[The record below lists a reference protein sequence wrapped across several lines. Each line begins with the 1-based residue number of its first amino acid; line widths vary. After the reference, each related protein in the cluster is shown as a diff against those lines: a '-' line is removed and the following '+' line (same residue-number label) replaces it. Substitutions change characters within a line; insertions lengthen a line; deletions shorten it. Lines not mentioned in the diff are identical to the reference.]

1 MAKVSEKKNK
11 KERLADEIEQEE
23 LNILDEAEEA
33 VEEEATAD
41 TLTEEQA
48 KILELEN
55 KLDEVENRYLRM
67 QADFENVKKD
77 ILQTVMPVRNIVR
90 KA

>member
-67 QADFENVKKD
+67 QADFENVKK
-77 ILQTVMPVRNIVR
+77 TYCRP
-90 KA
+90 

>member
-1 MAKVSEKKNK
+1 MSEKKNK

-23 LNILDEAEEA
+23 LNILDETEET
-33 VEEEATAD
+33 VEEEAAAD

-55 KLDEVENRYLRM
+55 KLDEVENRYLR
-67 QADFENVKKD
+67 
-77 ILQTVMPVRNIVR
+77 
-90 KA
+90 

>member
-67 QADFENVKKD
+67 QADFENVQKK
-77 ILQTVMPVRNIVR
+77 TYCRP
-90 KA
+90 

>member
-1 MAKVSEKKNK
+1 MSEKKNK

-67 QADFENVKKD
+67 QADFENVKKS

>member
-1 MAKVSEKKNK
+1 MSEKKNK

-23 LNILDEAEEA
+23 LNILDETEET
-33 VEEEATAD
+33 VEEEAAAD

-67 QADFENVKKD
+67 QADFELSL
-77 ILQTVMPVRNIVR
+77 IHI
-90 KA
+90 

>member
-1 MAKVSEKKNK
+1 MSEKKNK

>member
-1 MAKVSEKKNK
+1 MSEKKNK

-67 QADFENVKKD
+67 QADFENVKKK
-77 ILQTVMPVRNIVR
+77 TYCRP
-90 KA
+90 

>member
-1 MAKVSEKKNK
+1 MSEKKNK

-41 TLTEEQA
+41 
-48 KILELEN
+48 
-55 KLDEVENRYLRM
+55 
-67 QADFENVKKD
+67 
-77 ILQTVMPVRNIVR
+77 
-90 KA
+90 